1 MKYLEKI
8 QHSAAYIQENLGK
21 IQAETVA
28 LVTGTGLGGLTE
40 AIENPITIPYGD
52 IPEFPISTVAS
63 HRGEIVSGTID
74 GVPVIALH
82 GRFHLYEGFDAYEV
96 THGIRTLGELGIKTL
111 ILTNAAGAL
120 NPSFKTGSP
129 MLIEDH
135 INLTGTTPL
144 RGENVD
150 LWGDRFPDMC
160 AVYDPKL
167 REMSIS
173 KGLELGIHLERGVFI
188 QIMGPNMETP
198 AETRMYKLLGAD
210 AIGMSTCMEA
220 IAAHH
225 MGIKLLGI
233 SCLTNKNLP
242 DCMKEASLEDV
253 IAQANKSSAA
263 MTKLIRAVLKEI
275 PKQAEETY
283 M

>member
-8 QHSAAYIQENLGK
+8 QHSAAYIQENLGI
-21 IQAETVA
+21 IQKDTVA
-28 LVTGTGLGGLTE
+28 FITGTGLGGLTE
-40 AIENPITIPYGD
+40 AIENPIHLSFNN
-52 IPEFPISTVAS
+52 IPEFPVSTVES
-63 HRGEIVSGTID
+63 HAGQLIKGEID

-82 GRFHLYEGFDAYEV
+82 GRFHLYEGFDAHEV
-96 THGIRTLGELGIKTL
+96 THGIRTLGELGVKSL

-120 NPSFKTGSP
+120 NPTFTTGSP

-144 RGENVD
+144 RGENVNA
-150 LWGDRFPDMC
+150 WGDRFPDMC
-160 AVYDPKL
+160 TVYDPKL
-167 REMSIS
+167 RELAFA
-173 KGLELGIHLERGVFI
+173 KALELGIRLERGVFM

-198 AETRMYKLLGAD
+198 AETRMYRNMGAD

-225 MGIKLLGI
+225 MGIRLLGI

-242 DCMKEASLEDV
+242 DCMEKASLEDV
-253 IAQANKSSAA
+253 IAQANKSSTT
-263 MTKLIRAVLKEI
+263 MTLLIKKILKEI
-275 PKQAEETY
+275 REVTE
-283 M
+283 